1 MLVVLIFGQTTL
13 QTQKVNKQILPHHQH
28 NLENPHML
36 KVTQYRVLIFSFV
49 PIKMYFQ
56 NMLLMFPFST
66 NIIAMSSAARF
77 ASSHLFHQNIS
88 FKIGIT
94 VKQVL
99 QILKKKLL
107 KILITEKPLNFFL
120 QNQNL
125 TFSIKQYQKFFGIY
139 FK

>member
-1 MLVVLIFGQTTL
+1 M

-88 FKIGIT
+88 FKFGIT

-99 QILKKKLL
+99 QILKKTIKNLNYRKALEFLFIEPKLDFFNKTIS
-107 KILITEKPLNFFL
+107 KIFWNNISNKK
-120 QNQNL
+120 
-125 TFSIKQYQKFFGIY
+125 IKYGPRHS
-139 FK
+139 